1 MRSRSTLILLA
12 LVVLVVAVPSIL
24 PAQTAPAPTKPA
36 PQASPQRMPG
46 MGAPNPQ
53 LETKEADVPATA
65 PIITIE
71 GFCQDPAAKP
81 CQTVV
86 TRADFEKLMH
96 ALDPN
101 MQPQGRQSLADQ
113 YSKIVVMAGVA
124 EQHNI
129 ANDPRAQEVLR
140 FVKTQVLAN
149 LYNQKLQDQAK
160 EVPAAEIEKA
170 YNERKS
176 DYDEATIRRVYI
188 PRNLPADAKKLSD
201 AERAALAA
209 DIDKRAKAGEDF
221 NALQKDVFDKLGIK
235 SPPPPTDMGAQRRTN
250 FSPEEGI
257 AIFALA
263 PGQVS
268 DVVSSQIGDFVY
280 KVISKRTLTLDEARA
295 DILSNLQRQKYTSE
309 LSGVFAPISV
319 RLNPDYFGPNA
330 SVSLPGRTPEPPSP
344 AMNPGAPPRPAVSQ
358 PAPPA
363 RPATKPPGN

>member
-113 YSKIVVMAGVA
+113 
-124 EQHNI
+124 
-129 ANDPRAQEVLR
+129 
-140 FVKTQVLAN
+140 
-149 LYNQKLQDQAK
+149 
-160 EVPAAEIEKA
+160 
-170 YNERKS
+170 KS
-176 DYDEATIRRVYI
+176 T
-188 PRNLPADAKKLSD
+188 
-201 AERAALAA
+201 
-209 DIDKRAKAGEDF
+209 
-221 NALQKDVFDKLGIK
+221 
-235 SPPPPTDMGAQRRTN
+235 
-250 FSPEEGI
+250 
-257 AIFALA
+257 
-263 PGQVS
+263 
-268 DVVSSQIGDFVY
+268 
-280 KVISKRTLTLDEARA
+280 
-295 DILSNLQRQKYTSE
+295 
-309 LSGVFAPISV
+309 
-319 RLNPDYFGPNA
+319 RLNSSHIPL
-330 SVSLPGRTPEPPSP
+330 SRMPSS
-344 AMNPGAPPRPAVSQ
+344 A
-358 PAPPA
+358 
-363 RPATKPPGN
+363 